1 MKIYITRHSRTLWNE
16 QKRLQGRKDSPL
28 TKEGIANAKALST
41 YVKDLPIDAIYS
53 SPIPRAYKTAK
64 LVFPDREIIKD
75 DRLMEMNFGVCEGMY
90 LDEIPADLKAVYTRL
105 WQHPELSKGLPEGET
120 YDQIEARVSSFLED
134 ITHSDLESVFLVT
147 HGFCFTIF
155 VSLMLGLKREEYTK
169 VNQRIVNGCSLTIF
183 DYQDGHYTQE
193 CYGDNHFLPYKTK
206 DVFAR

>member
-28 TKEGIANAKALST
+28 TKHGIENARALSA
-41 YVKDLPIDAIYS
+41 YVKDLRIDVIYS

-90 LDEIPADLKAVYTRL
+90 LDEIPADLKEVYTQL
-105 WQHPELSKGLPEGET
+105 WQHPELSSGLPEGES
-120 YDQIEARVSSFLED
+120 YDEIEERVSSFLNDLTHHD
-134 ITHSDLESVFLVT
+134 IESAFIVT
-147 HGFCFTIF
+147 HGFCFTII
-155 VSLMLGLKREEYTK
+155 VALMLGLKREEYPQ
-169 VNQRIVNGCSLTIF
+169 VNQKIVNGCSLTVF
-183 DYQDGHYTQE
+183 DYQNGHYTQE
-193 CYGDNHFLPYKTK
+193 VYGDNHFLPYKTK